1 MSPITSHVLDTSLGQ
16 PARDLDIRLDVLES
30 DGAWRTLARRGTDS
44 SGRVTNLLSPG
55 ELEAR
60 TYRLTFE
67 TGAYFTRNA
76 QPVFYPRI
84 DVVFQIAAP
93 AEHYH
98 IPVLISPFGYSTYRG
113 T

>member
-1 MSPITSHVLDTSLGQ
+1 MSPITSHRLDTALGQ
-16 PARDLDIRLDVLES
+16 PARDLDIRLDVLEN
-30 DGAWRTLARRGTDS
+30 DGAWRTFSRRSTDS
-44 SGRVTNLLSPG
+44 SGRVTNLMRAG
-55 ELEAR
+55 ELEQR

-76 QPVFYPRI
+76 QPVFYPRVE
-84 DVVFQIAAP
+84 VVFQIAAT

-98 IPVLISPFGYSTYRG
+98 IPLLISPFGYSTYRG

>member
-16 PARDLDIRLDVLES
+16 PARDLYIRLDVLES
-30 DGAWRTLARRGTDS
+30 DGAWRALARRSTDS
-44 SGRVTNLLSPG
+44 SGRVTNLLNPG
-55 ELEAR
+55 ELAAR

-76 QPVFYPRI
+76 QAVFYPHVE
-84 DVVFQIAAP
+84 VVFQIAEP

-98 IPVLISPFGYSTYRG
+98 LPLLISPFGYSTYRG
-113 T
+113 S